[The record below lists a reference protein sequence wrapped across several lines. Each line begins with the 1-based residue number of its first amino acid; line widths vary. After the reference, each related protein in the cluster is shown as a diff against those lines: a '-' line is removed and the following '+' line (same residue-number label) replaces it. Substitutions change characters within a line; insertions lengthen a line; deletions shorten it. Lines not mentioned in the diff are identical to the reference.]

1 MNKVNKIKELILN
14 NLNGFSVDFTSLKPL
29 STDKDMY
36 CIALTDNSKKDLVKS
51 IKSVLSASL
60 LFSNIKDDLV
70 LGGWYDESAKRY
82 CLDLV
87 LKEENKE
94 MAMFMARK
102 FNQKAIF
109 NLNTFEEIKNEDYK
123 YE

>member
-1 MNKVNKIKELILN
+1 MNKANRIKELVLN
-14 NLNGFSVDFTSLKPL
+14 NLNGFSVDFTSLKP
-29 STDKDMY
+29 SYVKKNMY

-60 LFSNIKDDLV
+60 LFGQIKDDLV
-70 LGGWYDESAKRY
+70 LGGWYDKKADRY

-87 LKEENKE
+87 LKEESKE
-94 MAMFMARK
+94 LAMFMAKK

-109 NLNTFEEIKNEDYK
+109 NLKNFKEIKNKDYK
-123 YE
+123 NE